1 MKKMHIQLLND
12 AFEIFWCNELTREE
26 KKKDVRFTFVIQ
38 TERIN
43 DAISRIFYDGSG
55 TRMYKH
61 RSRMAVL
68 YEKKHDIIKIK
79 CTDRK
84 SRYKNIYR
92 EMREE
97 LKRVIG
103 RRDIDL

>member
-1 MKKMHIQLLND
+1 MMDQEH
-12 AFEIFWCNELTREE
+12 EC
-26 KKKDVRFTFVIQ
+26 
-38 TERIN
+38 IN
-43 DAISRIFYDGSG
+43 IEVVWLFCMR
-55 TRMYKH
+55 
-61 RSRMAVL
+61 
-68 YEKKHDIIKIK
+68 KHDIIKIK

-103 RRDIDL
+103 RRDVDL

>member
-1 MKKMHIQLLND
+1 MTDQ
-12 AFEIFWCNELTREE
+12 EYGC
-26 KKKDVRFTFVIQ
+26 
-38 TERIN
+38 IN
-43 DAISRIFYDGSG
+43 IEVVWPFCMR
-55 TRMYKH
+55 KN
-61 RSRMAVL
+61 
-68 YEKKHDIIKIK
+68 HDIIKIK
-79 CTDRK
+79 CTDRE

>member
-1 MKKMHIQLLND
+1 MTDQ
-12 AFEIFWCNELTREE
+12 EYGC
-26 KKKDVRFTFVIQ
+26 
-38 TERIN
+38 IN
-43 DAISRIFYDGSG
+43 IEVVWPFC
-55 TRMYKH
+55 M
-61 RSRMAVL
+61 
-68 YEKKHDIIKIK
+68 KKHDIIKIK
-79 CTDRK
+79 CTDRE

>member
-1 MKKMHIQLLND
+1 MMDQEH
-12 AFEIFWCNELTREE
+12 EC
-26 KKKDVRFTFVIQ
+26 
-38 TERIN
+38 IN
-43 DAISRIFYDGSG
+43 
-55 TRMYKH
+55 
-61 RSRMAVL
+61 
-68 YEKKHDIIKIK
+68 IK

>member
-1 MKKMHIQLLND
+1 
-12 AFEIFWCNELTREE
+12 
-26 KKKDVRFTFVIQ
+26 
-38 TERIN
+38 
-43 DAISRIFYDGSG
+43 
-55 TRMYKH
+55 MYKH

-103 RRDIDL
+103 RCDVDL